1 MFKVISLA
9 YLLLVRLR
17 FPVGKFI
24 AYVLQSRY
32 GDTVVVDIRKFETI
46 DFALQKLKLD
56 LLFLEACLVNQA
68 IPKFL
73 NFYVRNLHLKTSH
86 AYHASQLKLLQE
98 ELSFKR
104 SKMKTLEKDFNTRKG
119 KLRETLG
126 IIDYTHVCCLF
137 LNKNEKKLKNQQDIH
152 SKKLFDLGTE
162 SSKT

>member
-32 GDTVVVDIRKFETI
+32 GNTVVVDIRKFETI

-56 LLFLEACLVNQA
+56 LLFLEACLVNQV

-73 NFYVRNLHLKTSH
+73 NFCVRNFGLKTSR

-98 ELSFKR
+98 EISIKQ
-104 SKMKTLEKDFNTRKG
+104 SKMKTLEKNFNTRKR